1 MFLVYAKPDGE
12 NDDLYK
18 LKMVPSASKATVT
31 GLTAGVRY
39 WFKVV
44 AVGSG
49 NRYGP
54 DSDPAIA
61 TAPY

>member
-1 MFLVYAKPDGE
+1 MKADGE
-12 NDDLYK
+12 TDDKYA
-18 LKMVPSASKATVT
+18 LKMVPSASKGTIA
-31 GLTAGVRY
+31 GLTAGTRY

-49 NRYGP
+49 SRYGP